1 MEQEALDELS
11 STEASLSPLA
21 AAVVSVESQ
30 LSCSVASVGPVEAAA
45 EPAAG
50 VLALEDGAAS
60 VAASVSDVVFVHWR
74 AFFLRVN
81 RLIRPGSLKKM
92 LFLTRSPLTWECSM
106 VTRQARGAVPLRISF
121 SPLVWMTWR
130 ICLGVIGASEKFS
143 NTMRAA
149 SAQVRSFFLFCL
161 SFISSS
167 PVSAA
172 NLLSVYKAK
181 RWRCSCLAKWLTT
194 LQVLSVKPKQA
205 VPSAWDGAMASAGI

>member
-1 MEQEALDELS
+1 MGGWSSVEQEALDELS

-30 LSCSVASVGPVEAAA
+30 LSCSVASVGPVEAAV

-50 VLALEDGAAS
+50 ALEA
-60 VAASVSDVVFVHWR
+60 VAAAPPEVSVGVSVSDVFVHWR

-130 ICLGVIGASEKFS
+130 ICLGVMGASEKFS

-161 SFISSS
+161 SFISS
-167 PVSAA
+167 A
-172 NLLSVYKAK
+172 
-181 RWRCSCLAKWLTT
+181 CLWLQSKT
-194 LQVLSVKPKQA
+194 
-205 VPSAWDGAMASAGI
+205 MAT